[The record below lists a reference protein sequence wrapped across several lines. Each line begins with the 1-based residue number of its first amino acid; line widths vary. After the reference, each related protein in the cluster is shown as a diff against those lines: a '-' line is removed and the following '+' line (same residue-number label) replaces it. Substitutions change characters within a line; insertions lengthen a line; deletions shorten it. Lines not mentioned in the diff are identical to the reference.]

1 MNAWGRTP
9 PPANSAAEQALLGAI
24 LANNR
29 AYDHVSEFL
38 RPQHFA
44 DAVHGTIYGSIC
56 RLIDANR
63 LADAVTLRA
72 EFEHSG
78 VLEEVGGA
86 KYLAELIGAM
96 VSPMAGR
103 EYGRAIHDAWLRRE
117 LVDAAEALLA
127 QAYAPGEATANE
139 ILETHESTL
148 LRIVE
153 GAGDVTPPTS
163 AGNAVAQA
171 LAITQAAARRSSPLA
186 GITTGYAALDRM
198 TAGLQP
204 GKMMLL
210 GARPSMGKTALG
222 LGIAVR
228 VAAAGHRV
236 LFWSGEMA
244 ADQLGARMAA
254 AHAGLS
260 TVSVFTGRGY
270 ETPADADQ
278 RSVRALTDPEW
289 AALAAS
295 ERAARRLH
303 LDIDSR
309 PGITVAA
316 LRARARRIKRARGLD
331 LLVIDYASLMRGS
344 ADAERRGAYE
354 KMSEISRDLMHLKM
368 ELQIPI
374 IVLAQLNR
382 AVESREDKA
391 PQMSDLRDSG
401 ALEQDADLVMFLH
414 RQHYYLSRAGLPRRR
429 PNENDTTFDARVSDW
444 NTQMD
449 ATKGRATITIAKNRQ
464 GPTGQCRL
472 LFNDA
477 TTWFR
482 DEAEPDR
489 SAAWEPVMETVQ

>member
-1 MNAWGRTP
+1 MAFLDRIPPINAQ
-9 PPANSAAEQALLGAI
+9 AEQALLGA
-24 LANNR
+24 LLTNNR
-29 AYDHVSEFL
+29 TYDHVAEFL
-38 RPQHFA
+38 RPHHFA
-44 DAVHGTIYGSIC
+44 DPVHERIYGSIA
-56 RLIDANR
+56 RLIDGNR
-63 LADAVTLRA
+63 LADAVTLVA
-72 EFEHSG
+72 EFDNSG
-78 VLEEVGGA
+78 LLEELGGRQYFA
-86 KYLAELIGAM
+86 TLLGAM
-96 VSPMAGR
+96 VSPRMAG
-103 EYGRAIHDAWLRRE
+103 EYGRAVHDAWLRRE
-117 LVDAAEALLA
+117 LIDAAETLLDA
-127 QAYAPGEATANE
+127 AFAPGEATATE
-139 ILETHESTL
+139 ILEEHESSL
-148 LRIVE
+148 LRIAE
-153 GAGDVTPPTS
+153 GAGDVTPTTP
-163 AGNAVAQA
+163 AGEAVGQA
-171 LAITQAAARRSSPLA
+171 LAITQAASKRESPLA

-222 LGIAVR
+222 LGIATR

-254 AHAGLS
+254 AHANLS

-270 ETPADADQ
+270 DTPDDAA
-278 RSVRALTDPEW
+278 RATARPLGEREW
-289 AALAAS
+289 AALMAS
-295 ERAARRLH
+295 ERAAHVLP

-354 KMSEISRDLMHLKM
+354 KMTEISRDLMQLKM
-368 ELQIPI
+368 ELKIPI

-401 ALEQDADLVMFLH
+401 ALEQDADLVIFLH
-414 RQHYYLSRAGLPRRR
+414 RQHYYLSRNGAPQRRQ
-429 PNENDTTFDARVSDW
+429 NELETTYDGRVSEW
-444 NTQMD
+444 HTQMA
-449 ATKGRATITIAKNRQ
+449 ATHGQATITIAKNRQ

-472 LFNDA
+472 GFSDS

-482 DEAEPDR
+482 DIDEDR
-489 SAAWEPVMETVQ
+489 GSAAWKSTMQETN